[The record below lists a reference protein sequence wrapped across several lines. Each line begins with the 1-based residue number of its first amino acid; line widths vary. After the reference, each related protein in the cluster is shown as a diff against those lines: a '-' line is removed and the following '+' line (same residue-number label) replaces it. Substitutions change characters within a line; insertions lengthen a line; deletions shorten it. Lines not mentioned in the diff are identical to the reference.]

1 MYNFYRRYIRHIV
14 LSDIGI
20 LGQDLLLK
28 SKVLC
33 VGAGGLGSSALTYL
47 VSCGVGFIGI
57 VDFDK
62 VDISNLN
69 RQFLYSVLD
78 LEKYK
83 VFCAENFLKKRNDGV
98 TIFTY
103 KNRISNNNF
112 FEIMS
117 EYDVILDCTDT
128 LESKF
133 FINECG
139 IKLNI
144 PVIYGSIL
152 GFGGYIS
159 VFSREFGCYNCLYSD
174 FSHINCLGYG
184 VLGPV
189 AGIIGAF
196 QAIECIKFLLNKNN
210 VYDFK
215 VLFSKLLF
223 LDFKNLKFLTLD
235 FNKKYSCNVCN

>member
-1 MYNFYRRYIRHIV
+1 MYDFYKRYIRHIV

-47 VSCGVGFIGI
+47 VSCGIGFIGV

-62 VDISNLN
+62 VDLSNLN
-69 RQFLYSVLD
+69 RQFLYTVFD
-78 LEKYK
+78 LSKYK
-83 VFCAENFLKKRNDGV
+83 VNCAEFFLKQRND
-98 TIFTY
+98 TISIFTY
-103 KNRISNNNF
+103 NERISYNNF

-117 EYDVILDCTDT
+117 GYDVILDCTDS

-144 PVIYGSIL
+144 PVIHGSIL
-152 GFGGYIS
+152 GFSGYIS
-159 VFSREFGCYNCLYSD
+159 MFSRESGCYSCLYNE
-174 FSHINCLGYG
+174 FSYINCLGHG

-196 QAIECIKFLLNKNN
+196 QAIECIKYLLSKDKFYNFNL
-210 VYDFK
+210 
-215 VLFSKLLF
+215 LFSKFLF
-223 LDFKNLKFLTLD
+223 FDFKTLD
-235 FNKKYSCNVCN
+235 FLVFNFYKKDFCKICN